1 MSMTSHDI
9 RKAFWGFFEARGH
22 RIVKSAPLVPKDDP
36 TLLFTNA
43 GMVQFKD
50 VLLGREKRDYNRAV
64 SSQKCVRAGGKHN
77 DLENVGYTA
86 RHQTFFEMLGNFSF
100 GDYFKSGAVAFA
112 WEFLTEEL
120 SLPKDKL
127 WVTVFRDDDEAFD
140 IWRDEVGVPVERIV
154 RMGERDNFWAM
165 GDTGPCGPCSE
176 IHIDQGPALGT
187 GPEDVL
193 GGEGDRYLELWNLVF
208 MQYDR
213 DAQGNLT
220 PLPQQ
225 NIDTGLGLERIAAIL
240 QGVHSN
246 YDTDLLRPII
256 GAVEELVGKPY
267 GDGQADDV
275 SMRVIADHMRAGVF
289 LLADGVRP
297 ENTGRGYVLR
307 RILRRAARHGKML
320 GLDEPFLYRLVDAV
334 LQVMGAA
341 YPELTQQSDYIAK
354 VLLGEEERF
363 LHTLH
368 QGLRELDALL
378 EQHHADGSKRITG
391 SEAFRLYDT
400 FGFPIDLATEVAVER
415 GMDLDRAGFEATLES
430 TRRQARET
438 WKGSGEVQVS
448 PVYQNVLQQ
457 VGGCDFLGYAT
468 DRTTSPVAAII
479 VDQQAV
485 REAAPGQE
493 IELVFPHTPFYGEG
507 GGQVGDSGVAVAPE
521 LGVEVEIR
529 DAQKPLGDL
538 IVHRGVVKRGIVKPD
553 MPLELAIDTE
563 RREAIR
569 KNHTATHLLHA
580 ALRQVLGD
588 HVKQAGSLVAPDRL
602 RFDFTHFSRLS
613 ERDIERIET
622 LVNEQIWAN
631 TALTTSVQ
639 DLDSAIAGGALALF
653 GEKYGEHV
661 RTVQVPGFS
670 HELCGGTH
678 VGATGEIGFFTL
690 TYEGGIGSGVRR
702 VEALT
707 GPGAFARVKRE
718 ERVLS
723 DLRQVLKAQPDEE
736 LDKLQRLTAQQRE
749 LERQIEALQ
758 QRLATAQTQDH
769 FGQVREVA
777 GMKTLALCLDN
788 FDRKALRSF
797 VDTAKERLGSGV
809 VVAGSVADDKVALV
823 AGVTP
828 DLTARLSAG
837 DLLGKVAA
845 LTGGKGGGRPDMA
858 QGGGTDIRKLPEAI
872 AQVPDII
879 TALVGKEDDA

>member
-1 MSMTSHDI
+1 
-9 RKAFWGFFEARGH
+9 
-22 RIVKSAPLVPKDDP
+22 
-36 TLLFTNA
+36 
-43 GMVQFKD
+43 
-50 VLLGREKRDYNRAV
+50 
-64 SSQKCVRAGGKHN
+64 
-77 DLENVGYTA
+77 
-86 RHQTFFEMLGNFSF
+86 
-100 GDYFKSGAVAFA
+100 
-112 WEFLTEEL
+112 
-120 SLPKDKL
+120 
-127 WVTVFRDDDEAFD
+127 
-140 IWRDEVGVPVERIV
+140 
-154 RMGERDNFWAM
+154 
-165 GDTGPCGPCSE
+165 
-176 IHIDQGPALGT
+176 
-187 GPEDVL
+187 
-193 GGEGDRYLELWNLVF
+193 
-208 MQYDR
+208 
-213 DAQGNLT
+213 
-220 PLPQQ
+220 
-225 NIDTGLGLERIAAIL
+225 
-240 QGVHSN
+240 
-246 YDTDLLRPII
+246 
-256 GAVEELVGKPY
+256 
-267 GDGQADDV
+267 
-275 SMRVIADHMRAGVF
+275 
-289 LLADGVRP
+289 
-297 ENTGRGYVLR
+297 
-307 RILRRAARHGKML
+307 
-320 GLDEPFLYRLVDAV
+320 
-334 LQVMGAA
+334 
-341 YPELTQQSDYIAK
+341 
-354 VLLGEEERF
+354 
-363 LHTLH
+363 
-368 QGLRELDALL
+368 
-378 EQHHADGSKRITG
+378 
-391 SEAFRLYDT
+391 
-400 FGFPIDLATEVAVER
+400 
-415 GMDLDRAGFEATLES
+415 MDLDREGFEATLES

-448 PVYQNVLQQ
+448 PVYQNVLQH

-493 IELVFPHTPFYGEG
+493 IELVFPHTPFYGEA

-521 LGVEVEIR
+521 LGVEIEIR
-529 DAQKPLGDL
+529 DTQKPLEDL
-538 IVHRGVVKRGIVKPD
+538 IVHRGVVKRGVVKPD
-553 MPLELAIDTE
+553 MPLELAIDAE

-723 DLRQVLKAQPDEE
+723 DLRQVLKAQPEEE

-749 LERQIEALQ
+749 LERQVEALQ
-758 QRLATAQTQDH
+758 QRLASAQTQDH
-769 FGQVREVA
+769 FGNVQEVA

-788 FDRKALRSF
+788 FDRKALRAF

-809 VVAGSVADDKVALV
+809 VVAGSVTDDKVALV

-845 LTGGKGGGRPDMA
+845 LTGGKGGGRADMA
-858 QGGGTDIRKLPEAI
+858 QGGGTDTRKLPEAI
-872 AQVPDII
+872 AQVPAII
-879 TALVGKEDDA
+879 TALTGGPLPVGEEDDA

>member
-1 MSMTSHDI
+1 
-9 RKAFWGFFEARGH
+9 
-22 RIVKSAPLVPKDDP
+22 
-36 TLLFTNA
+36 
-43 GMVQFKD
+43 
-50 VLLGREKRDYNRAV
+50 
-64 SSQKCVRAGGKHN
+64 
-77 DLENVGYTA
+77 
-86 RHQTFFEMLGNFSF
+86 
-100 GDYFKSGAVAFA
+100 
-112 WEFLTEEL
+112 
-120 SLPKDKL
+120 
-127 WVTVFRDDDEAFD
+127 
-140 IWRDEVGVPVERIV
+140 
-154 RMGERDNFWAM
+154 
-165 GDTGPCGPCSE
+165 
-176 IHIDQGPALGT
+176 
-187 GPEDVL
+187 
-193 GGEGDRYLELWNLVF
+193 
-208 MQYDR
+208 
-213 DAQGNLT
+213 
-220 PLPQQ
+220 
-225 NIDTGLGLERIAAIL
+225 
-240 QGVHSN
+240 
-246 YDTDLLRPII
+246 
-256 GAVEELVGKPY
+256 
-267 GDGQADDV
+267 
-275 SMRVIADHMRAGVF
+275 
-289 LLADGVRP
+289 
-297 ENTGRGYVLR
+297 
-307 RILRRAARHGKML
+307 
-320 GLDEPFLYRLVDAV
+320 
-334 LQVMGAA
+334 
-341 YPELTQQSDYIAK
+341 
-354 VLLGEEERF
+354 
-363 LHTLH
+363 
-368 QGLRELDALL
+368 
-378 EQHHADGSKRITG
+378 
-391 SEAFRLYDT
+391 
-400 FGFPIDLATEVAVER
+400 
-415 GMDLDRAGFEATLES
+415 MDLDREGFEATLES

-468 DRTTSPVAAII
+468 DRTTTPVAAII

-493 IELVFPHTPFYGEG
+493 IELVFPHTPFYGEA

-521 LGVEVEIR
+521 LGVEIEIR
-529 DAQKPLGDL
+529 DTQKPLEDL
-538 IVHRGVVKRGIVKPD
+538 IVHRGVVKRGVVKPD
-553 MPLELAIDTE
+553 MPLELAIDAE

-631 TALTTSVQ
+631 TALATSVQ

-653 GEKYGEHV
+653 GEKYGDNV

-723 DLRQVLKAQPDEE
+723 DLRQVLKAQPEEE

-749 LERQIEALQ
+749 LERQVEALQ
-758 QRLATAQTQDH
+758 QRLASAQTQDH
-769 FGQVREVA
+769 FGNVQEVA

-809 VVAGSVADDKVALV
+809 VVAGSVTDDKVALV